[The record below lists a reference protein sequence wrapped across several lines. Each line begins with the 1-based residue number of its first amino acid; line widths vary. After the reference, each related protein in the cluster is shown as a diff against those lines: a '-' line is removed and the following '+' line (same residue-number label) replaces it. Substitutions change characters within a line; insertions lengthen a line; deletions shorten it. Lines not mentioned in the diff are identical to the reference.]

1 MCKIKF
7 IFRFTSTGSATTLT
21 CQLYGII
28 LGIEVPFPGGCP
40 VVEACNDV
48 SVGDCPI
55 EAGEIFDYKMTMKIE
70 SFFPAVSIMED
81 PDKVSNIHTYT
92 ICISK
97 FDFFRF
103 RVQFWENGH

>member
-1 MCKIKF
+1 MFC
-7 IFRFTSTGSATTLT
+7 FRFSSTGSASTLT

-28 LGIEVPFPGGCP
+28 LGVEVPFPGGCP

-70 SFFPAVSIMED
+70 SFFPAVSRI
-81 PDKVSNIHTYT
+81 P
-92 ICISK
+92 
-97 FDFFRF
+97 
-103 RVQFWENGH
+103 